1 MGISW
6 IFLSPSQCGKIR
18 YTVEKNGVKKP
29 WWNINSY
36 DIRMLNHQKNKKFPD
51 QILQKSTRGN
61 WPWSKTHRI
70 KKPTPL
76 WKTNFL
82 RCTTLRFN
90 QKLFVNPEGGNKH
103 FVFFSSDKKR
113 CTRICNVSYRS
124 WKKTKCLFPPSESTY
139 NFGLKGKVVHLKKL
153 VFQSGVGF
161 SIWFNLDLSQ
171 PFCSWEL
178 LVDFWRILSGNFL
191 FFW

>member
-1 MGISW
+1 MTK
-6 IFLSPSQCGKIR
+6 KIKSFPTR
-18 YTVEKNGVKKP
+18 FFKNPPEGTGH
-29 WWNINSY
+29 
-36 DIRMLNHQKNKKFPD
+36 HQKRIESKNQHHFENPTFKDVQLCPLSQNYSLTLKAD
-51 QILQKSTRGN
+51 ISTL
-61 WPWSKTHRI
+61 S
-70 KKPTPL
+70 
-76 WKTNFL
+76 FL
-82 RCTTLRFN
+82 
-90 QKLFVNPEGGNKH
+90 
-103 FVFFSSDKKR
+103 SSDKKR

-124 WKKTKCLFPPSESTY
+124 WKKTKCLFPPSELTY

>member
-1 MGISW
+1 MPHP
-6 IFLSPSQCGKIR
+6 SPSCFKAGKVLKLFKKVQLDTMYNVRRWTPSPQCGKIQ

-61 WPWSKTHRI
+61 WPSSKTHRI

-82 RCTTLRFN
+82 RCTTLPFN

-103 FVFFSSDKKR
+103 FVF
-113 CTRICNVSYRS
+113 
-124 WKKTKCLFPPSESTY
+124 
-139 NFGLKGKVVHLKKL
+139 
-153 VFQSGVGF
+153 
-161 SIWFNLDLSQ
+161 SQ
-171 PFCSWEL
+171 L
-178 LVDFWRILSGNFL
+178 R
-191 FFW
+191 

>member
-1 MGISW
+1 MKKCCQIIKYYVKKIPNYQKNKKFPDRILQKSTRSSQEQNGCERSKLNQIEKPTP
-6 IFLSPSQCGKIR
+6 LSQCGKIQ

-70 KKPTPL
+70 KKPTTL
-76 WKTNFL
+76 WKTKFL
-82 RCTTLRFN
+82 RCTTVPFN

-103 FVFFSSDKKR
+103 FVF
-113 CTRICNVSYRS
+113 
-124 WKKTKCLFPPSESTY
+124 
-139 NFGLKGKVVHLKKL
+139 
-153 VFQSGVGF
+153 
-161 SIWFNLDLSQ
+161 SQ
-171 PFCSWEL
+171 L
-178 LVDFWRILSGNFL
+178 R
-191 FFW
+191 

>member
-1 MGISW
+1 MLGKCLAQLAGYLLGLKNHIHERNILFKQTFHQILW
-6 IFLSPSQCGKIR
+6 KNQQLLLVTCCFIFLPYPPQCGKIQ

-61 WPWSKTHRI
+61 WPSSKTHRI

-82 RCTTLRFN
+82 RCTTLPFN

-103 FVFFSSDKKR
+103 FVF
-113 CTRICNVSYRS
+113 
-124 WKKTKCLFPPSESTY
+124 
-139 NFGLKGKVVHLKKL
+139 
-153 VFQSGVGF
+153 
-161 SIWFNLDLSQ
+161 SQ
-171 PFCSWEL
+171 L
-178 LVDFWRILSGNFL
+178 R
-191 FFW
+191 

>member
-1 MGISW
+1 MSREEFMSLLALTGISPKLFP
-6 IFLSPSQCGKIR
+6 IFSKLFPNFLNCYQISKTQCGKIQ

-61 WPWSKTHRI
+61 WPSSKTHRI

-82 RCTTLRFN
+82 RCTTLPFN

-103 FVFFSSDKKR
+103 FVF
-113 CTRICNVSYRS
+113 
-124 WKKTKCLFPPSESTY
+124 
-139 NFGLKGKVVHLKKL
+139 
-153 VFQSGVGF
+153 
-161 SIWFNLDLSQ
+161 SQ
-171 PFCSWEL
+171 L
-178 LVDFWRILSGNFL
+178 R
-191 FFW
+191 